1 MLDLVRSI
9 INPFPLV
16 RWCVI
21 ERASWSETDGAKRK
35 ERERA
40 RERESER
47 EREGERERERER
59 ERKRESTVYSFS
71 WVTIIVTSVGYIAE
85 QSNSY

>member
-1 MLDLVRSI
+1 MHLISFSVLDLVRSI

-35 ERERA
+35 ERERKRERRRERERA
-40 RERESER
+40 REREKER
-47 EREGERERERER
+47 EYRLLLFMGYNYRN
-59 ERKRESTVYSFS
+59 KRRLHR
-71 WVTIIVTSVGYIAE
+71 
-85 QSNSY
+85 

>member
-35 ERERA
+35 
-40 RERESER
+40 
-47 EREGERERERER
+47 ERERERER